1 MKDFDP
7 LLLNSFGTQKER
19 ITHRYIFIILNY
31 APLVLGIVGLIHSFK
46 YPFPPTFLTLL
57 NICFGLYC
65 VIFLYANILL
75 YQNGHTQRKRDSTK
89 ALLICKKRIK
99 FYDYSGLVFL
109 TLFYLVGLLISL
121 SLFLVIFSL
130 WLWYLYFAKPF
141 LLKEVLLYEDC
152 LIVRYRIYGDITLN
166 LQNLA
171 LVGEG
176 LGIGVNQTLARV
188 KFNKKKKAIET
199 YQILG
204 NIDNDM
210 LGRLENKTQL
220 KEALYQKLG
229 FNVDNISYA
238 SQFGLNRTMREE

>member
-1 MKDFDP
+1 MNETEKWAARI
-7 LLLNSFGTQKER
+7 KEFR
-19 ITHRYIFIILNY
+19 ASGKSQR
-31 APLVLGIVGLIHSFK
+31 VW
-46 YPFPPTFLTLL
+46 L
-57 NICFGLYC
+57 NIGFALYC
-65 VIFLYANILL
+65 AILLYVNILL
-75 YQNGHTQRKRDSTK
+75 YQNGHTQVKADETK
-89 ALLICKKRIK
+89 ALLICRKHIK
-99 FYDYSGLVFL
+99 SYDYLMLVFL
-109 TLFYLVGLLISL
+109 ILFYLVGLLISL
-121 SLFLVIFSL
+121 NLSLVIFSL

-141 LLKEVLLYEDC
+141 LLKEVLLCKDC

-188 KFNKKKKAIET
+188 NKKVIET

-210 LGRLENKTQL
+210 RGRLENKTQL

-229 FNVDNISYA
+229 FNVDSISYA
-238 SQFGLNRTMREE
+238 SQFGLNRAMREE